1 MTVATGASI
10 LYYWIMDSSAGS
22 EDRAAYVLAQIN
34 AGLVMQWSQI
44 VELDASLQHLLDD
57 AHALGQ
63 QHVPTSRRSDWDKAW
78 LGLRGTLRAIHDLD
92 AEAQKRFQA
101 GDSSNPLEPWS
112 NVFEQERKFSDHLA
126 VILDIGEKSVPA
138 KDQSTWGELCASIEL
153 QFATLNAHALTVR
166 FQLEL
171 RQKYGRQKAD
181 ALTKEIAKRFPKD
194 ANIADADK
202 YVAEY
207 RKAYQEFQHEQE
219 TFGGVWDFLKAMM
232 LIQPKTPEDRVRDKY
247 LQEHRERL
255 RTYRA
260 STLAYARRAVS
271 GTM

>member
-1 MTVATGASI
+1 MAT
-10 LYYWIMDSSAGS
+10 
-22 EDRAAYVLAQIN
+22 
-34 AGLVMQWSQI
+34 
-44 VELDASLQHLLDD
+44 
-57 AHALGQ
+57 
-63 QHVPTSRRSDWDKAW
+63 
-78 LGLRGTLRAIHDLD
+78 
-92 AEAQKRFQA
+92 
-101 GDSSNPLEPWS
+101 
-112 NVFEQERKFSDHLA
+112 
-126 VILDIGEKSVPA
+126 
-138 KDQSTWGELCASIEL
+138 STAIEL

-202 YVAEY
+202 YAAEY
-207 RKAYQEFQHEQE
+207 RKAEHEQK
-219 TFGGVWDFLKAMM
+219 TFGGVWDFLKALM
-232 LIQPKTPEDRVRDKY
+232 LIQPETPEERVRDKY